1 VVAHEIL
8 AAMQKLVRCQCLSL
22 HVGHYSIQRL
32 DLNRL
37 DHSSS
42 RLAQNDLAAD
52 RNAVLSY
59 SKYQIM
65 FPHATTDLPRRAKVF
80 RHCGL

>member
-1 VVAHEIL
+1 
-8 AAMQKLVRCQCLSL
+8 MKYWQQCKSSL
-22 HVGHYSIQRL
+22 GISARVFMSVQRF

-59 SKYQIM
+59 SKY
-65 FPHATTDLPRRAKVF
+65 
-80 RHCGL
+80 